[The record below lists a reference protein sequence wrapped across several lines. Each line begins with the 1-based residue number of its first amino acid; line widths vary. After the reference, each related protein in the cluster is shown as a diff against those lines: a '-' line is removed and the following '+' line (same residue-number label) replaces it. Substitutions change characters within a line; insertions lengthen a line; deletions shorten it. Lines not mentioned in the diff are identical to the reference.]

1 MISHNAVIR
10 FPNLCSRSSAKI
22 NGKRNTFEQAAA
34 SAIDEHAAHIDG
46 SAFGLLCVVSAAELE
61 PLAQNALQITAVALG
76 YGDRAVSF
84 VTLGSEAELL
94 EPAALLSVVEA
105 LDPVALVVTDA
116 VAAECMSRAYKC
128 EVPTQASS
136 RVLGRTCVA
145 FRDFS
150 EMLETPELKQQ
161 AWALLKRLPLWDAL
175 R

>member
-1 MISHNAVIR
+1 M
-10 FPNLCSRSSAKI
+10 
-22 NGKRNTFEQAAA
+22 
-34 SAIDEHAAHIDG
+34 
-46 SAFGLLCVVSAAELE
+46 VSAAELE
-61 PLAQNALQITAVALG
+61 PLAQNALQSTAVALG